1 MYIMRHTYVRLY
13 IHTYGNIRT
22 YDCTYSYSLRYSI
35 YTRTFVLTHATSYR
49 YARTY
54 VRLFSRIYVH
64 ISRYICTYPALTPCS
79 SMYVRSH
86 TPIVVGYL
94 SIAKTF
100 GYDML
105 HPTFPK
111 HMLCILHTIVIVL
124 TRYFSLS

>member
-22 YDCTYSYSLRYSI
+22 YDCTYSCMFISLQHIHTYVCTYTCNFISI
-35 YTRTFVLTHATSYR
+35 C
-49 YARTY
+49 TY

-94 SIAKTF
+94 SIAKIF

-105 HPTFPK
+105 HPTFPE

-124 TRYFSLS
+124 AR